1 VRASHAAPAG
11 DRRAILA
18 WCLFDWANSA
28 FPAIVTTFLF
38 SAYFTDHVAPTHA
51 QGQALWSW
59 ANGLA
64 ALAIAVA
71 SPIFGAIADQGGRR
85 KPWLLAFSLV
95 SIVATAALWFV
106 RPVADDVALALLAV
120 AVATFGFELGTA
132 FYNAMLP
139 DLVARDR
146 LGRVSGWGWGI
157 GYVGGLC
164 CLLLSYLVFV
174 RPDPAPFG
182 LVRAQ
187 AEHVR
192 IVMPLAALWF
202 ALFALP
208 LLLWAPDRP
217 DRGRSLAATIRGGL
231 AELAGTLRQIR
242 RYRNI
247 VRFLLA
253 KMIYIDG
260 LNTLFIV
267 GGAFAAGA
275 MQMSVGEVLV
285 FGILLNATAGAGAI
299 AFAWIDDWL
308 GAKTTILLSLAALTV
323 LGGAV
328 LMVESKLWFYILAA
342 VIGVF
347 LGPAQA
353 ASRSF
358 MARLAPPA
366 QRTEFFGLYNLAG
379 KITTPVGPFI
389 VGLVTYLSDSQR
401 VGMVTI
407 LPFFLVGM
415 AVLFGVRESR
425 STPSD
430 KDMLDPLEGRR

>member
-1 VRASHAAPAG
+1 MRVRDSVPADLHAG
-11 DRRAILA
+11 NRRAIIA

-51 QGQALWSW
+51 DGQALWSW

-64 ALAIAVA
+64 ALAIALA
-71 SPIFGAIADQGGRR
+71 SPVLGAIADQGGRR
-85 KPWLLAFSLV
+85 KPWLFAFSLL

-106 RPVADDVALALLAV
+106 RPMAGDILFALVAM
-120 AVATFGFELGTA
+120 AVATVGFELGTA

-139 DLVARDR
+139 DLVAQDR
-146 LGRVSGWGWGI
+146 LGRVSGWGWGL
-157 GYVGGLC
+157 GYVGGLA
-164 CLLLSYLVFV
+164 CLLLSYFVFV

-182 LVRAQ
+182 LDRAT

-208 LLLWAPDRP
+208 LFLWMPDRP
-217 DRGRSLAATIRGGL
+217 TTGRPLGAIVRGGIG
-231 AELAGTLRQIR
+231 ELIATLRQAR
-242 RYRNI
+242 RYGNI

-267 GGAFAAGA
+267 GGSFAAGA
-275 MQMSVGEVLV
+275 MQMSVAEVLV

-308 GAKTTILLSLAALTV
+308 GAKPTILISLAAVTL
-323 LGGAV
+323 LGGTILA
-328 LMVESKLWFYILAA
+328 VESKFWFYVLAA
-342 VIGVF
+342 AIGVF

-358 MARLAPPA
+358 MARLAPPD

-379 KITTPVGPFI
+379 KITTPVGPFL
-389 VGLVTYLSDSQR
+389 VGLVTYLSNSQR
-401 VGMVTI
+401 MGMLTI
-407 LPFFLVGM
+407 LPFLIVGM
-415 AVLFGVRESR
+415 LLLTVVKEPR
-425 STPSD
+425 
-430 KDMLDPLEGRR
+430 GRGLGEP

>member
-1 VRASHAAPAG
+1 VRARDPTPG
-11 DRRAILA
+11 TTRAIAA

-38 SAYFTDHVAPTHA
+38 SAYFTDHVAPSHV

-71 SPIFGAIADQGGRR
+71 SPIFGAIADRGGRR

-95 SIVATAALWFV
+95 SILATAALWFV
-106 RPVADDVALALLAV
+106 RPVAADVSFALV
-120 AVATFGFELGTA
+120 AMAIATLGFELGTA

-146 LGRVSGWGWGI
+146 LGRVSGWGWGL
-157 GYVGGLC
+157 GYVGGLA
-164 CLLLSYLVFV
+164 CLLLSYALFV
-174 RPDPAPFG
+174 KPDPAPFG
-182 LVRAQ
+182 LDRAQ

-208 LLLWAPDRP
+208 LFLWTPDRAP
-217 DRGRSLAATIRGGL
+217 SGCPLAAVVRGGL
-231 AELAGTLRQIR
+231 DDLFGTLAQIR
-242 RYRNI
+242 RYGNI
-247 VRFLLA
+247 ARFLLA

-275 MQMSVGEVLV
+275 FRMSVGEVLV

-308 GAKTTILLSLAALTV
+308 GAKVTILISLAALIV

-328 LMVESKLWFYILAA
+328 LLVESKLWFYILAA
-342 VIGVF
+342 AIGIF

-379 KITTPVGPFI
+379 KITTPVGPF
-389 VGLVTYLSDSQR
+389 LVALITALTDSQR
-401 VGMVTI
+401 AGMATI
-407 LPFFLVGM
+407 LPFFLIGALLLT
-415 AVLFGVRESR
+415 AVQEPRADES
-425 STPSD
+425 
-430 KDMLDPLEGRR
+430 PL

>member
-1 VRASHAAPAG
+1 MSVTHAETVAYSPG
-11 DRRAILA
+11 NRRAIVA

-38 SAYFTDHVAPTHA
+38 SAYFTDHVAPSHTA
-51 QGQALWSW
+51 GQALWSW

-64 ALAIAVA
+64 ALVIALA
-71 SPIFGAIADQGGRR
+71 SPILGAIADQGGRR
-85 KPWLLAFSLV
+85 KPWLFALSLL

-106 RPVADDVALALLAV
+106 RPVAGDVLFALVAM
-120 AVATFGFELGTA
+120 AVATFGVELGTA

-139 DLVARDR
+139 DLVARHL
-146 LGRVSGWGWGI
+146 LGRVSGWGWGV
-157 GYVGGLC
+157 GYAGGLC
-164 CLLLSYLVFV
+164 CLVLSYFVFV
-174 RPDPAPFG
+174 KPDPAPFG
-182 LVRAQ
+182 LDRAM

-208 LLLWAPDRP
+208 LFLWVPDRP
-217 DRGRSLAATIRGGL
+217 TTGRPLGAIVRGGI
-231 AELAGTLRQIR
+231 AELVGTLRQAR
-242 RYRNI
+242 RYGNI

-267 GGAFAAGA
+267 GGSFAAGA
-275 MQMSVGEVLV
+275 VQMSVGEVLI

-308 GAKTTILLSLAALTV
+308 GAKPTILISLAALTL

-328 LMVESKLWFYILAA
+328 LIVESKLWFYVLAA
-342 VIGVF
+342 A
-347 LGPAQA
+347 LGIFVGPVQA

-358 MARLAPPA
+358 MARLAPPE

-379 KITTPVGPFI
+379 KITTPVGPI
-389 VGLVTYLSDSQR
+389 LVGLVTYLFQNQR
-401 VGMVTI
+401 AGMLTI
-407 LPFFLVGM
+407 LPFLVVGM
-415 AVLFGVRESR
+415 LLLTSVNEPRPGRAAVE
-425 STPSD
+425 P
-430 KDMLDPLEGRR
+430 